1 MFNEKENN
9 ALDPQSINHKFAK
22 FNSLY
27 YKDESLRDNRDL
39 NRTSNSIIKQTP
51 FKLSTISLVVYELFT
66 FKQHIK
72 DGIYNLIDSIMLVIC
87 NQSRSQVL
95 IMFFHL
101 NCKTKITTVQ
111 SP

>member
-1 MFNEKENN
+1 MFNENENN

-27 YKDESLRDNRDL
+27 YKVYRKDESLRDNRDL

-66 FKQHIK
+66 LLIKQHI
-72 DGIYNLIDSIMLVIC
+72 
-87 NQSRSQVL
+87 
-95 IMFFHL
+95 
-101 NCKTKITTVQ
+101 IT
-111 SP
+111 